1 MERTRTVHLTGA
13 ILLAGL
19 IGLLP
24 SITAWA
30 GTFEAPAFVEANPD
44 GSYSYEAIYT
54 PGANEALNFESAEP
68 IHNTTGLHSFG
79 DGFCEIPLEEGVP
92 FLVMGEPIYGW
103 LVDPTSLGIH
113 RVSIGTCPN
122 GTPTATPSAT
132 SKPGA
137 TPTATPS
144 GTPLPLGAS
153 ISEPEDLVER
163 LGDTIII
170 EGNGGTIETT
180 FVPFGSVACMENR
193 ECALEHFC

>member
-1 MERTRTVHLTGA
+1 MKRTRSVHLTGA
-13 ILLAGL
+13 ILLACV

-54 PGANEALNFESAEP
+54 PGANETLDFESAEP
-68 IHNTTGLHSFG
+68 IHNTTGLHFFG

-113 RVSIGTCPN
+113 RVSIGTCRGPPDADGN
-122 GTPTATPSAT
+122 ALATRGSHFRTRGSRGGVGGHHHHRGIWGHHRNHDRALRV
-132 SKPGA
+132 
-137 TPTATPS
+137 S
-144 GTPLPLGAS
+144 GVHGQQRMRTRAIL
-153 ISEPEDLVER
+153 
-163 LGDTIII
+163 
-170 EGNGGTIETT
+170 
-180 FVPFGSVACMENR
+180 
-193 ECALEHFC
+193 